1 VDFSP
6 PLQQGTLLQRYKRFL
21 ADIELPDGQQITAHC
36 PNPGAMTGCAEAGWR
51 VGLSLSNNPRR
62 KLPYTLEMVHNGQ
75 SWIGVNTQRANELVA
90 EALSSD
96 RIAELT
102 GYPRM
107 QREVPY
113 AGRSRVD
120 FLLSGAAGPDCYL
133 EVKSVTLLQNG
144 INQFPDAVTQRGRK
158 HLEDLQAIRQ
168 QGLRAVLLFV
178 VQREDGQGFAAASEI
193 DPAYARALDTARQ
206 AGVEALV
213 YQAQVSPSRWQLS
226 HRLC

>member
-1 VDFSP
+1 MDFSP
-6 PLQQGTLLQRYKRFL
+6 PLQQGLLLQRYKRFL

-36 PNPGAMTGCAEAGWR
+36 PNPGAMTGCAEPGWR
-51 VGLSLSNNPRR
+51 VGLSLSDNLRR

-90 EALSSD
+90 EALNSGG
-96 RIAELT
+96 IAELT

-113 AGRSRVD
+113 ATRSRVD
-120 FLLSGAAGPDCYL
+120 FLLSSAERPACYL

-144 INQFPDAVTQRGRK
+144 INQFPDAVTERGRK
-158 HLEDLQAIRQ
+158 HLQDLQAIRQ

-178 VQREDGQGFAAASEI
+178 VQREDGRGFAAASEI

-206 AGVEALV
+206 AGVEVLV
-213 YQAQVSPSRWQLS
+213 YQAQISPSRWQLA